1 MAEKRISDILA
12 DAPDN
17 WGRWGADDEIG
28 AVNYL
33 TNEQVLRGIGAV
45 EDGETHA
52 LGLPVARPE
61 GDPAWPGRAD
71 TAHYMD
77 RDEGHYE
84 SGKEPSRNGA
94 HGAEDVVHMPLHGTT
109 HVDAPGH
116 VWYDGELYNG
126 FDAGTTKGG
135 LDRAAIDGVG
145 EHGILGRGVLLDV
158 ARHRG
163 VDALERDERITLDEL
178 TACAEAQGV
187 TIEPRDIP
195 LVRTGWL
202 EQYYDEDGADIYEE
216 PFREPG
222 LTYSDDL
229 VEWFHELEIPAF
241 GTDTIANEQ
250 TVSDETGT
258 PIPLHPALLRD
269 QGVLFVEMLKLDA
282 LADAC
287 AADDRYAFFFIVT
300 PLKIV
305 RATASPVN
313 PLAVR

>member
-1 MAEKRISDILA
+1 MAEKRISDMLA

-33 TNEQVLRGIGAV
+33 TSEEVLRGIGAV
-45 EDGETHA
+45 KDGETHA

-61 GDPAWPGRAD
+61 GDPAWPGRTD

-77 RDEGHYE
+77 RDEGHYQ
-84 SGKEPSRNGA
+84 SGKESSRNGA
-94 HGAEDVVHMPLHGTT
+94 RGAEDVVHMPLHGTT

-126 FDAGTTKGG
+126 FDADTTKGG

-145 EHGILGRGVLLDV
+145 QHSVLGRGVLLDV

-163 VDALERDERITLDEL
+163 VKALSADERITIDEL
-178 TACAEAQGV
+178 RACAEAQGV
-187 TIEPRDIP
+187 DLEPHDVP
-195 LVRTGWL
+195 LIRTGWL
-202 EQYYDEDGADIYEE
+202 EEYYDDDGADIYDG

-222 LTYSDDL
+222 LTYSDAV

-250 TVSDETGT
+250 TISGETGT
-258 PIPLHPALLRD
+258 QIPLHPALLRD
-269 QGVLFVEMLKLDA
+269 QGVLFVEMLKLDD

-287 AADDRYAFFFIVT
+287 EADDRYAFLFIAA

>member
-1 MAEKRISDILA
+1 MADKRISDILA
-12 DAPDN
+12 GVPDN
-17 WGRWGADDEIG
+17 WGRWGADDEVG

-33 TNEQVLRGIGAV
+33 TSEQVLRGIGAV
-45 EDGETHA
+45 EDGETYA

-61 GDPAWPGRAD
+61 GDPVWPDRAE
-71 TAHYMD
+71 TAHYME

-84 SGKEPSRNGA
+84 SGKIPRRGGL
-94 HGAEDVVHMPLHGTT
+94 HGADDVVHMPLHATT

-126 FDAGTTKGG
+126 FDADTTKGG
-135 LDRAAIDGVG
+135 LERCAIDGVG

-163 VDALERDERITLDEL
+163 VDALERGERITVDEL
-178 TACAEAQGV
+178 TACAAAQGV
-187 TIEPRDIP
+187 DLERRDVP
-195 LVRTGWL
+195 LIRTGWL
-202 EQYYDEDGADIYEE
+202 EQYYDEDGADIYEGS
-216 PFREPG
+216 FREPG
-222 LTYSDDL
+222 LTYSDAV
-229 VEWFHELEIPAF
+229 VEWFHEMEIPAF

-269 QGVLFVEMLKLDA
+269 QGVLFVEMLKLDD

-287 AADDRYAFFFIVT
+287 AADDRYAFLFVAA
-300 PLKIV
+300 PLKVV
-305 RATASPVN
+305 RGTASPVN

>member
-1 MAEKRISDILA
+1 MAGKRISDMLA

-17 WGRWGADDEIG
+17 WGRWGADDETG

-33 TNEQVLRGIGAV
+33 TSEEVLRGIGAV
-45 EDGETHA
+45 ENGETHA

-61 GDPAWPGRAD
+61 GDPSWPGRPD

-84 SGKEPSRNGA
+84 SGKEASRNDA
-94 HGAEDVVHMPLHGTT
+94 HGAENVVHMPLHGTT

-158 ARHRG
+158 ARYRG
-163 VDALERDERITLDEL
+163 IDALAAGERITVDEL

-187 TIEPRDIP
+187 DLQRRDVP
-195 LVRTGWL
+195 LIRTGWL
-202 EQYYDEDGADIYEE
+202 EQYYDEDGADIYDG

-222 LTYSDDL
+222 LTYSDAL
-229 VEWFHELEIPAF
+229 VEWFHEMEIPAF

-250 TVSDETGT
+250 TISGETGT

-269 QGVLFVEMLKLDA
+269 QGVLFVEMLKLDD
-282 LADAC
+282 LANAC
-287 AADDRYAFFFIVT
+287 TADDRYAFLFVAT

>member
-1 MAEKRISDILA
+1 MADKRISDILA

-17 WGRWGADDEIG
+17 WGRWGTDDEIG

-33 TNEQVLRGIGAV
+33 TSDEVLRGIGAV
-45 EDGETHA
+45 ENGEAHA
-52 LGLPVARPE
+52 LGLPVARPK

-71 TAHYMD
+71 TAHYTD

-84 SGKEPSRNGA
+84 SGKEPSRNGT

-135 LDRAAIDGVG
+135 LDQAAIDGVG

-163 VDALERDERITLDEL
+163 VDALERGERITLDEL
-178 TACAEAQGV
+178 TACADAQGV
-187 TIEPRDIP
+187 TIESRDIP
-195 LVRTGWL
+195 LIRTGWL
-202 EQYYDEDGADIYEE
+202 EQYYDKDGVDIYEDT
-216 PFREPG
+216 FREPG
-222 LTYSDDL
+222 LTYSNSL
-229 VEWFHELEIPAF
+229 VEWFHNLEIPAF

-287 AADDRYAFFFIVT
+287 AADDRYLFLFIAA